1 VISSV
6 IAPAADHA
14 GCHRGRSL
22 PDDGARSAP
31 PYARRSQIRGG
42 RLAAAPGRAAHHH
55 RRHRPSDRTGVG
67 GAAKGT
73 GETTGS
79 DTIEGAAKRTAD
91 EIAAALALMQ
101 IKADL
106 IFTSDNPRGLI
117 PNGTGGWRMYD
128 GGDTGRTCG

>member
-1 VISSV
+1 M
-6 IAPAADHA
+6 PAATAVEAYEMTAQDLRPRTHA
-14 GCHRGRSL
+14 AVRS
-22 PDDGARSAP
+22 
-31 PYARRSQIRGG
+31 GG

-55 RRHRPSDRTGVG
+55 RRHRQSDRTGVG

-73 GETTGS
+73 GETTGP